1 MTSEAKGENMKEGFA
16 KNSKLVSYF
25 LFLIATESHAF
36 VPEARILGSLHRL
49 E

>member
-1 MTSEAKGENMKEGFA
+1 MSNEEEEENMKEGFS

-36 VPEARILGSLHRL
+36 AYI
-49 E
+49 